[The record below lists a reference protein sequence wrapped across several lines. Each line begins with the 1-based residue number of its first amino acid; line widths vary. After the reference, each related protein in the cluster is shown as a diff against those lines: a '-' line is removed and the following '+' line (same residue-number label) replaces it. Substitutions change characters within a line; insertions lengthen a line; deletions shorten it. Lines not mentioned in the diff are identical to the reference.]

1 MVTYFKAL
9 TVAGSDSGGGAGI
22 QADLKTFAALKVF
35 GTSAITSVTA
45 QNTQNILAI
54 KYLPSSLIIQQ
65 INAVLSDIGA
75 NAIKT
80 GLLGKPRVIRAV
92 VKCLAAHPEIPLII
106 DPVMTSTTGK
116 TLVDA
121 ETIEVL
127 RNLLLPLAH
136 VVTPN
141 FPEAKAL
148 TGRRIETE
156 ADCQH
161 AAEEIFQMGPKVVIL
176 KGGHVPKILRSANEK
191 VTDLYFD
198 GNNFQKISG
207 PYIPGETK
215 HGTGCT
221 FSAAITAGIAQGLSV
236 LHATQLARKYLT
248 KTWIN
253 SFRVGRGRASPL
265 NHFYESWE
273 A

>member
-22 QADLKTFAALKVF
+22 QADLKTFAALKVY

-54 KYLPSSLIIQQ
+54 KYLPSLLIIQQ
-65 INAVLSDIGA
+65 IKAVLSDIGA

-80 GLLGKPRVIRAV
+80 GLLGKPNIIRAV
-92 VKCLAAHPEIPLII
+92 VKCLAPHPEIPLII
-106 DPVMTSTTGK
+106 DPVMTSTTGM
-116 TLVDA
+116 TFMDF
-121 ETIEVL
+121 ETIEAL

-148 TGRRIETE
+148 TGRNIESE
-156 ADCQH
+156 ADCLH
-161 AAEEIFQMGPKVVIL
+161 AVEEIFQMGPKVVIL
-176 KGGHVPKILRSANEK
+176 KGGHCPENLKNASGK
-191 VTDLYFD
+191 VTDFYYD
-198 GNNFQKISG
+198 GKNFQKISG
-207 PYIPGETK
+207 PCFPGETK

-221 FSAAITAGIAQGLSV
+221 FAAAITAGIAKGLSV

-248 KTWIN
+248 KTWTN
-253 SFRVGRGRASPL
+253 SFRVGRGRSSPL
-265 NHFYESWE
+265 NHFYKSWR